1 MPTIKLLDN
10 DFALSDIVLINVNR
24 GGGVEVKILIM
35 KNRNVV
41 LALVGIIVV
50 TCSVGLLCVDN
61 CEKKVSPAS
70 QTKNVIVKTD
80 SLVCDI

>member
-24 GGGVEVKILIM
+24 GGVEVKILIM

-50 TCSVGLLCVDN
+50 TCSVGLLCVGN

>member
-10 DFALSDIVLINVNR
+10 DFALSDIVLIHVNR
-24 GGGVEVKILIM
+24 GGVEVKILIM

>member
-1 MPTIKLLDN
+1 MPLINLLDN

-24 GGGVEVKILIM
+24 GGVEVKILIM

>member
-1 MPTIKLLDN
+1 MPLINLLDN
-10 DFALSDIVLINVNR
+10 DFALSDVVLINVNR
-24 GGGVEVKILIM
+24 VEVKILIM

-50 TCSVGLLCVDN
+50 TCSVGLLCVGN

>member
-10 DFALSDIVLINVNR
+10 DFALSDVVLINVNR
-24 GGGVEVKILIM
+24 GGVEVKILIM

-50 TCSVGLLCVDN
+50 TCSVGLLCVGN

>member
-1 MPTIKLLDN
+1 
-10 DFALSDIVLINVNR
+10 
-24 GGGVEVKILIM
+24 M

-50 TCSVGLLCVDN
+50 TCSVGLLCVGPG
-61 CEKKVSPAS
+61 EKKVSPAS

>member
-1 MPTIKLLDN
+1 MPLINLLDN
-10 DFALSDIVLINVNR
+10 DFYLFDVVVIYVNR
-24 GGGVEVKILIM
+24 GGVEVKILIM

-50 TCSVGLLCVDN
+50 TCSVGLLCVGN

>member
-1 MPTIKLLDN
+1 MPLINLLDN
-10 DFALSDIVLINVNR
+10 DFALSDVVLINVNR
-24 GGGVEVKILIM
+24 GGVEVKILIM

-41 LALVGIIVV
+41 LALVGIIVI
-50 TCSVGLLCVDN
+50 TCSVGLLCVGN

>member
-10 DFALSDIVLINVNR
+10 DFALSDVVLINVNR
-24 GGGVEVKILIM
+24 GGVEVKILIM

>member
-1 MPTIKLLDN
+1 MPLINLLDN
-10 DFALSDIVLINVNR
+10 DFALSDVVLINVNR
-24 GGGVEVKILIM
+24 GGVEVKILIM

>member
-1 MPTIKLLDN
+1 LPTIKLLDN

-24 GGGVEVKILIM
+24 GGVEVKILIM

>member
-10 DFALSDIVLINVNR
+10 DFALSDVVLINVNR
-24 GGGVEVKILIM
+24 GGVEVKILIM

-41 LALVGIIVV
+41 LALVGIIVI
-50 TCSVGLLCVDN
+50 TCSVGLLCVGN

>member
-1 MPTIKLLDN
+1 
-10 DFALSDIVLINVNR
+10 
-24 GGGVEVKILIM
+24 M
-35 KNRNVV
+35 KNRKVV
-41 LALVGIIVV
+41 LGLVVIIVV
-50 TCSVGLLCVDN
+50 TCSVGLLCVGN

>member
-24 GGGVEVKILIM
+24 GGVEVKILIM

-41 LALVGIIVV
+41 LALVGIIVI
-50 TCSVGLLCVDN
+50 TCSVGLLCVGN

>member
-24 GGGVEVKILIM
+24 GGVEVKILIM

>member
-24 GGGVEVKILIM
+24 GGVEVKILIM

-41 LALVGIIVV
+41 LDLVGIIVV